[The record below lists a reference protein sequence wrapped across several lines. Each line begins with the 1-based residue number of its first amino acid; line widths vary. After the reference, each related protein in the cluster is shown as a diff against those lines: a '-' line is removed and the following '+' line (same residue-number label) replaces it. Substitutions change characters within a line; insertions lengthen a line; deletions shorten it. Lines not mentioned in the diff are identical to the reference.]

1 MSSLVARMVKKP
13 PTMRETRVQ
22 SLDWEDLLE
31 KRMVTHFSI
40 LPGELSGQ
48 KDLAGYRPWGGKE
61 SDMTE

>member
-1 MSSLVARMVKKP
+1 MV
-13 PTMRETRVQ
+13 TRVQ
-22 SLDWEDLLE
+22 SLDWEDLPE

-48 KDLAGYRPWGGKE
+48 KGLAGYRPWGGKE